1 MHAKNRNAALFFFF
15 AVLISYLLECLLLLV
30 FILKRLWSAQHNSL
44 LRKSLHPSPLTAGC
58 SYLQSWLWIFQA
70 MFLIRSRTS
79 FGLDV
84 LQRRLGQQFHH
95 SHLYH
100 PASLHPIS
108 LAPAVQAHLLQDSHQ
123 QDLTLQYQHWCDGE
137 HHIYRSKANHSS
149 QVTHHWRSGELPNP
163 VHSTLPCGVL
173 VQQTPCCS
181 ASTEH

>member
-1 MHAKNRNAALFFFF
+1 MSPVIGFHTKK
-15 AVLISYLLECLLLLV
+15 IMKC
-30 FILKRLWSAQHNSL
+30 SAQIPSQEIPASL
-44 LRKSLHPSPLTAGC
+44 PAYCWVLLSSVM
-58 SYLQSWLWIFQA
+58 A
-70 MFLIRSRTS
+70 MDLPGHVFIRSRTS

-123 QDLTLQYQHWCDGE
+123 QNLTPQYQHRCDGK

-149 QVTHHWRSGELPNP
+149 QKVTHHWRSEKTSQSCPLYTPLWCASAANTLLQCQHWALEWNP
-163 VHSTLPCGVL
+163 TLR
-173 VQQTPCCS
+173 S
-181 ASTEH
+181 AFSN

>member
-1 MHAKNRNAALFFFF
+1 MSPVIGFHTKK
-15 AVLISYLLECLLLLV
+15 IMKC
-30 FILKRLWSAQHNSL
+30 SAQFPSQEIPASL
-44 LRKSLHPSPLTAGC
+44 PTYCWALLSSVM
-58 SYLQSWLWIFQA
+58 A
-70 MFLIRSRTS
+70 MDFPGHVFIRSRTS
-79 FGLDV
+79 FGLVV
-84 LQRRLGQQFHH
+84 LQRRLGKQFHY

>member
-79 FGLDV
+79 FGLDI

-137 HHIYRSKANHSS
+137 HIYRSKANHSS